1 MAKAKNWLENYNEI
15 KEKSLTDYDIIN
27 ADEVFISNART
38 GITSVRKI
46 EGTIFNNT
54 NLADKLQNKLINLSL
69 DL

>member
-1 MAKAKNWLENYNEI
+1 MKNWLENYNEI
-15 KEKSLTDYDIIN
+15 KEKSLTDYDVIN

-46 EGTIFNNT
+46 ESTIFNNT